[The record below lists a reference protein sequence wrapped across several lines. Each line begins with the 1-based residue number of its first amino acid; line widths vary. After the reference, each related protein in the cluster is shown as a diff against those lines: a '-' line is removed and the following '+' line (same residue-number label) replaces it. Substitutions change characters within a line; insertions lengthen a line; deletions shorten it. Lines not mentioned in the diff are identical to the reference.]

1 MKASMLTL
9 LLLGFCCSGV
19 DAEEPEPRD
28 LAAADQDVTFNLGAR
43 AILEKRY
50 AEAVKWLEKGS
61 NAGDPRAQASL
72 GYLYFN
78 GWGVPED
85 PGKARKLY
93 EESAAKGCHQGLN
106 NLAWLYQHGL
116 AGLPQDMPKAIDLLE
131 QAAKLG
137 NSKAVYELSRIC
149 LRSDP
154 PYANQEKGISWLKA
168 GAEKGDP
175 DCLSDLAFVYQ
186 HGMMG
191 VPADLKKAMS
201 LYVAAIDS
209 GSSEAPSNLGVIYAE
224 GPLSLRDPDK
234 ARALYHLTID
244 RGNAN
249 GMVNLAVLDHD
260 LATTP
265 AEKDAAVKLM
275 QSAKEKGAQSAEMI
289 LKKWEA
295 R

>member
-9 LLLGFCCSGV
+9 LLCLSGSGV
-19 DAEEPEPRD
+19 DAGEPEPKD

-43 AILEKRY
+43 AVVEKRY

-85 PGKARKLY
+85 LGKARKLY

-116 AGLPQDMPKAIDLLE
+116 AGLPQDMPKAIELLE

-137 NSKAVYELSRIC
+137 NSKAVYELSFIY
-149 LRSDP
+149 LRSEP

-168 GAEKGDP
+168 GAEKGYP

-186 HGMMG
+186 HGMG
-191 VPADLKKAMS
+191 VPVDLKKAMS
-201 LYVAAIDS
+201 LYVEAMDS
-209 GSSEAPSNLGVIYAE
+209 GSSEAPSSLGVIYVE
-224 GPLSLRDPDK
+224 GPLSLRDLDK
-234 ARALYHLTID
+234 ARSLYHLAID
-244 RGNAN
+244 RGNVN

-260 LATTP
+260 VATTP
-265 AEKDAAVKLM
+265 AERDASVKLM
-275 QSAKEKGAQSAEMI
+275 QSAKEKGAQSAETI

-295 R
+295 K